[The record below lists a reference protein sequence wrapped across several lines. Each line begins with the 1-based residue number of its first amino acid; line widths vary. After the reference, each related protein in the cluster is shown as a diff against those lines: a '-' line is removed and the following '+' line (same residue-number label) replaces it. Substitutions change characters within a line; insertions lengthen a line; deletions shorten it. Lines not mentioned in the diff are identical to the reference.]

1 MKKSQILVIEDESKV
16 ASLIQDALKL
26 EGYQVRVVT
35 EGEKGLEI
43 IARKQPDLVV
53 LDVML
58 PGIDG
63 WQVLEEI
70 RSNPATSCLPVI
82 VLTAK
87 SHSKSK
93 VFGLKHGADDYVTKP
108 FDPLE
113 LAARIEAVLKR
124 SQSVLNKQEKAEGVE
139 FGKVPILI
147 GKKILLLEPEEINYI
162 KSIKNYTS
170 IHAGTDSFLSN
181 YTLNELEH
189 QLKPQLFFRTHRS
202 YLVNLRK
209 VKEIVP
215 FSKSTYHLVLSDVKE
230 TRVPLSRLQA
240 KEFKKLSSFKLF

>member
-1 MKKSQILVIEDESKV
+1 MKKPKILVIEDEPKV
-16 ASLIQDALKL
+16 ASLLQETLKL
-26 EGYQVRVVT
+26 EGFQVKIAPD
-35 EGEKGLEI
+35 GEKGLEL
-43 IARKQPDLVV
+43 IARQQPDLVV

-70 RSNPATSCLPVI
+70 RSNPATTRLPVI

-87 SHSKSK
+87 TESKSK
-93 VFGLKHGADDYVTKP
+93 IFGLKHGADDYITKP

-124 SQSVLNKQEKAEGVE
+124 SQPVLSEQEKVE
-139 FGKVPILI
+139 EVKLDKVPVSID
-147 GKKILLLEPEEINYI
+147 KRTLLLEPEEINYV
-162 KSIKNYTS
+162 KATRNYTS
-170 IHAGTDSFLSN
+170 IYAGTNSFLSN
-181 YTLNELEH
+181 YTLNELEER
-189 QLKPQLFFRTHRS
+189 LKPQSFFRAHRS

-240 KEFKKLSSFKLF
+240 QELRKLSDFKLF